1 MCAEQCSHIA
11 STTRLQTQCSSALP
25 AGMYG
30 HHLHVW
36 DWKEHK
42 VIQSIDLGPEGMVP
56 LELRFLHNPEA
67 TEGYVGAALSS
78 NIFRFYKTQVCV
90 CVCARM
96 CVHLSVSLSISLCVF
111 VLYVSIDAV
120 HYMYCTTIDVNR

>member
-90 CVCARM
+90 CVCARA
-96 CVHLSVSLSISLCVF
+96 CVCICLCPCPSLCVC
-111 VLYVSIDAV
+111 LYCVCQSMLCII
-120 HYMYCTTIDVNR
+120 CTVQL